1 MTENVRR
8 NPFFGLLALVVLN
21 LFLLSVQV
29 RSENGRLIL
38 RSWGLAAF
46 TPFALTADV
55 ASNMLHGVVA
65 RYQFLTHLE
74 ERNRYLEEQNWQ
86 LKTELNRLEALR
98 RQVREDESFKLLA
111 ERFDFRT
118 IRAAVVW
125 RNLPMYAEKVIVN
138 AGLSRHVHRDSAV
151 ITPDGVVGRVRA
163 STQFTSEVELLT
175 DVNAAAGAQVGET
188 GLQGIIQGTGREE
201 LRLNFILGT
210 ESVQPGEVVYT
221 SGTDGIYPKGVPI
234 GKVVRT
240 ERTTGIYQRIVV
252 LPFVQFSRLEEV
264 AVVIDEP

>member
-1 MTENVRR
+1 M
-8 NPFFGLLALVVLN
+8 
-21 LFLLSVQV
+21 
-29 RSENGRLIL
+29 
-38 RSWGLAAF
+38 
-46 TPFALTADV
+46 
-55 ASNMLHGVVA
+55 
-65 RYQFLTHLE
+65 
-74 ERNRYLEEQNWQ
+74 
-86 LKTELNRLEALR
+86 
-98 RQVREDESFKLLA
+98 
-111 ERFDFRT
+111 
-118 IRAAVVW
+118 VW

-210 ESVQPGEVVYT
+210 EQVQPGEVVYT

>member
-55 ASNMLHGVVA
+55 ASNVLHGVVA

-86 LKTELNRLEALR
+86 LKTELNRL
-98 RQVREDESFKLLA
+98 
-111 ERFDFRT
+111 
-118 IRAAVVW
+118 
-125 RNLPMYAEKVIVN
+125 
-138 AGLSRHVHRDSAV
+138 
-151 ITPDGVVGRVRA
+151 
-163 STQFTSEVELLT
+163 
-175 DVNAAAGAQVGET
+175 
-188 GLQGIIQGTGREE
+188 
-201 LRLNFILGT
+201 
-210 ESVQPGEVVYT
+210 
-221 SGTDGIYPKGVPI
+221 
-234 GKVVRT
+234 
-240 ERTTGIYQRIVV
+240 
-252 LPFVQFSRLEEV
+252 
-264 AVVIDEP
+264 